1 MSRRSK
7 RDILLNMLPTITR
20 FNEEGVKSDVYQ
32 EGLGFA
38 VSYVYPVLNSVVY
51 SRNKSH
57 GSIDTDH

>member
-1 MSRRSK
+1 M
-7 RDILLNMLPTITR
+7 LNMLPTITR